1 MKKVLILF
9 MLVICM
15 AGCQQKEPIK
25 EDKLVSSEVVKEMYD
40 NKVVTIIDVRT
51 EDEYN
56 EKHIKGSI
64 NIPVDDIENKISY
77 IATNKDANIVVYC
90 KSGNRSSLAKSKLKS
105 IGYTKI
111 YDLGSIN
118 NWQYEFE

>member
-9 MLVICM
+9 MLVMCM
-15 AGCQQKEPIK
+15 AGCQQKEPITD
-25 EDKLVSSEVVKEMYD
+25 DKLVSSEVVKEMYD
-40 NKVVTIIDVRT
+40 NKGVTIIDVRT

-64 NIPVDDIENKISY
+64 NIPVDDIENKISH
-77 IATNKDANIVVYC
+77 IVTNKDANIVVYC

-105 IGYTKI
+105 MGYTKI

-118 NWQYEFE
+118 NWKYEFE